1 MDVLY
6 LGHSSFRLTNRKV
19 SVVCD
24 PFDPVVVG
32 LKFPKVSAT
41 IVTISH
47 DHKDHNNFA
56 AVNDVKKVING
67 PGEYEIEGVSVI
79 GISSFHD
86 AKKGQERGQ
95 NTMYVIEMDGV
106 RIAHLGDLGH
116 VISESIVNQIGDID
130 VLMIP
135 VGGEYT
141 IGANE
146 AAEVARLIEP
156 NVIVPMHY
164 QMPGLNSESFSKLQ
178 PVEPFIS
185 ALGIKVE
192 SAPKLSIKADSY
204 TNGDQIIWRA
214 PLFK

>member
-1 MDVLY
+1 
-6 LGHSSFRLTNRKV
+6 
-19 SVVCD
+19 
-24 PFDPVVVG
+24 
-32 LKFPKVSAT
+32 
-41 IVTISH
+41 
-47 DHKDHNNFA
+47 
-56 AVNDVKKVING
+56 
-67 PGEYEIEGVSVI
+67 
-79 GISSFHD
+79 
-86 AKKGQERGQ
+86 
-95 NTMYVIEMDGV
+95 MYVIEMDGV